1 MFLVANKKSLCVA
14 SLSSVTQLGK
24 EMRVNTKKPLS
35 FFWPQPQLKML
46 HNSISSFIMF
56 RCNKDGARGHRRS
69 QGKVWNLGTLEES
82 RPVNDCVSQAPHA
95 AATMTTSTAA
105 VVIMMIRFNFT
116 RPDLISLMES

>member
-1 MFLVANKKSLCVA
+1 MANKKSLCAA

-56 RCNKDGARGHRRS
+56 TCNKDGARGHRRS

-82 RPVNDCVSQAPHA
+82 LPVNNRVLQAPHA
-95 AATMTTSTAA
+95 AATKTTST
-105 VVIMMIRFNFT
+105 VTVQIMI
-116 RPDLISLMES
+116 